1 MYRRFAYSSLTSC
14 KICSLLRELTK
25 AFKVLGVGVGHGDRE
40 SGVGFILATKLLIYL
55 KLLTANKK
63 EIYMSHAS
71 ILKVH
76 CRHSW

>member
-1 MYRRFAYSSLTSC
+1 M
-14 KICSLLRELTK
+14 
-25 AFKVLGVGVGHGDRE
+25 GVGRGRGGREWGRGVGG
-40 SGVGFILATKLLIYL
+40 SGVGFIHATKLLIYL

-76 CRHSW
+76 CRHSWLKSCIS